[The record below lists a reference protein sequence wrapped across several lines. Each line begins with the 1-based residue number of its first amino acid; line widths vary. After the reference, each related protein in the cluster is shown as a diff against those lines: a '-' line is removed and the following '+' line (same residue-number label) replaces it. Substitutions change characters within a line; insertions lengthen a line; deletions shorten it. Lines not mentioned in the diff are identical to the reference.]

1 MKTLIKIITF
11 LPVIFVLLIKN
22 LYSEEKIK
30 IGLIVPLTGEY
41 GLIGDSILKSTRLA
55 INKIDDKKI
64 EIFPRDTQSNPL
76 QTLEVSKELYKLGI
90 NIIIGPVFN
99 ENVQFLNQ
107 LKEVTFLSFTNKIN
121 ENPKNVISS
130 GVNAISQIQT
140 IKKLQNEL
148 GLERSIFLIP
158 NSDYK
163 SELEKAIEKTKIK
176 IKDKFIYDIDPTVL
190 TGQIEELT
198 KYRQRK
204 DNLLNEIKRLEDSE
218 EAKNISKIE
227 NLKKKDTLGGIN
239 FDSVIIGDFDEN
251 LKSVATSLLYTDVSS
266 QRVTYITLNQWFDE
280 SLIKETSLHPIYF
293 PSVNKKNYDDFK
305 ELYFNTYEEYPNQVS
320 FLSYDLIGLIYFL
333 ANQNDFKLDKKI
345 FFNKN
350 KFKGKIGI
358 FEINKNTITHQ
369 LNLYEVNKEGFK
381 KIF

>member
-369 LNLYEVNKEGFK
+369 LNLYEVNKGDFK

>member
-55 INKIDDKKI
+55 VNKIDDKKI

-99 ENVQFLNQ
+99 QNVQFLNQ

-163 SELEKAIEKTKIK
+163 SELEKAIEKTRIQ

-198 KYRQRK
+198 KYTQRK
-204 DNLLNEIKRLEDSE
+204 DNLLTEIKRLEDSGE
-218 EAKNISKIE
+218 TKNISKIE
-227 NLKKKDTLGGIN
+227 NLKKKDTLGSIN

-280 SLIKETSLHPIYF
+280 TLIKETSLQPIYF

-369 LNLYEVNKEGFK
+369 LNLYAVDEGKFK

>member
-369 LNLYEVNKEGFK
+369 LNLYAVDEGKFK

>member
-55 INKIDDKKI
+55 VNKIDDKKI

-163 SELEKAIEKTKIK
+163 SELEKAIEKTRIQ

-198 KYRQRK
+198 KYTQRK
-204 DNLLNEIKRLEDSE
+204 DNLLTEIKRLEDSGE
-218 EAKNISKIE
+218 TKNISKIE
-227 NLKKKDTLGGIN
+227 NLKKKDTLGSIN

-280 SLIKETSLHPIYF
+280 TLIKETSLHPIYF

-369 LNLYEVNKEGFK
+369 LNLYAVDEGKFK